1 MNGPHD
7 TGGMHGFGPVVR
19 EEDEPVF
26 HGDWEKRVY
35 GIMRAAMARGI
46 YNIDE
51 MRHGIERMPPAEYLA
66 SSYYERWLASA
77 ERLLA
82 EKGVVSPAELE
93 ARVALLREQPDA
105 RLPGHEDP
113 AFLESMRARLS
124 ARPSYE
130 RDGPE
135 PRFAPGDRVRTRNVH
150 PTGHTRLPRYAR
162 GKRGV
167 IHQLRGSHVFP
178 DTHAH
183 GLGEQPRPL
192 YSVRFEARELWGESA
207 EAGQTLYLDLW
218 ESYLEPDVEGGA

>member
-7 TGGMHGFGPVVR
+7 MGGMHGFGPVVR
-19 EEDEPVF
+19 EENEPVF

-35 GIMRAAMARGI
+35 GIMRAAMVNRV

-51 MRHGIERMPPAEYLA
+51 MRHGIERMPPAEYLG
-66 SSYYERWLASA
+66 SSYYERWLATA

-82 EKGVVSPAELE
+82 EKGVVSTEELE
-93 ARVALLREQPDA
+93 ARVALLEANPDA
-105 RLPGHEDP
+105 PLPRRED
-113 AFLESMRARLS
+113 AQFIESMRARIS

-130 RDGPE
+130 REGPT
-135 PRFAPGDRVRTRNVH
+135 PRFVPGDRVFTRNVH

-162 GKRGV
+162 GKHGV

-178 DTHAH
+178 DAHAH
-183 GLGEQPRPL
+183 GLGEQPQPL

-207 EAGQTLYLDLW
+207 EPGGSLYLDLW
-218 ESYLEPDVEGGA
+218 ESYLEAEGV

>member
-1 MNGPHD
+1 MNGTHD
-7 TGGMHGFGPVVR
+7 MGGMHGFGPVVR
-19 EEDEPVF
+19 EADEPVF

-35 GIMRAAMARGI
+35 GIMRAAMARGV

-82 EKGVVSPAELE
+82 EKGVVSADELA
-93 ARVALLREQPDA
+93 ARIELLRDRPDA
-105 RLPGHEDP
+105 SVPRHEDP
-113 AFLESMRARLS
+113 AFVESMRARLT

-130 RDGPE
+130 REGPA
-135 PRFAPGDRVRTRNVH
+135 PRFGVGERVRTRNVH

-178 DTHAH
+178 DAHAH
-183 GLGEQPRPL
+183 GHGEQPQPL
-192 YSVRFEARELWGESA
+192 YSVRFEGRELWGESA
-207 EAGQTLYLDLW
+207 EAGQSLYLDLW
-218 ESYLEPDVEGGA
+218 ESYLEPDAEDGA

>member
-7 TGGMHGFGPVVR
+7 MGGMHGFGAVVR

-26 HGDWEKRVY
+26 HGEWEKRVY
-35 GIMRAAMARGI
+35 GIMRAAMAQGI

-82 EKGVVSPAELE
+82 EKGVVSPQELE
-93 ARVALLREQPDA
+93 ARIGLLEADPDA
-105 RLPGHEDP
+105 PLPRHEDP
-113 AFLESMRARLS
+113 AFVDSMRARLT
-124 ARPSYE
+124 ARPPYE
-130 RDGPE
+130 RPGPA
-135 PRFAPGDRVRTRNVH
+135 PHFAVGDRVRARNVH

-167 IHQLRGSHVFP
+167 IHELRGSHVFP
-178 DTHAH
+178 DAHAH
-183 GLGEQPRPL
+183 DRGEQPQPL
-192 YSVRFEARELWGESA
+192 YSVRFAARELWGDSA
-207 EAGQTLYLDLW
+207 EPSQSVYLDLW
-218 ESYLEPDVEGGA
+218 EGYLEPEGT